1 MFSNHTQFMMAEH
14 ALQFPFR
21 GTDRFG
27 ITGETRKENFVIS
40 YFPTDINGR
49 DQIIAV
55 RRKAFIRTVLEVLD
69 SLVDAMD
76 HVSPARQTPLE
87 AGFRFVEH
95 GLAEPVNVDGL
106 LRRRLVGE

>member
-27 ITGETRKENFVIS
+27 ITGETRKENFGIG
-40 YFPTDINGR
+40 YLPTDINGR

-55 RRKAFIRTVLEVLD
+55 RRKAFTRTVLEVLD
-69 SLVDAMD
+69 SLVEAMD
-76 HVSPARQTPLE
+76 HFNPPRQPPLK
-87 AGFRFVEH
+87 AGFRFLAH
-95 GLAEPVNVDGL
+95 GLAEPGNDDDF
-106 LRRRLVGE
+106 